1 MTTKL
6 RESARGQSP
15 EPDALISSE
24 PVHYSESISAS
35 AAKPNW
41 FSRLPIRQKPLLTLL
56 ASEALSILALT
67 GASSLLLLWGGK
79 LLLDQQAR
87 TEVAVM
93 QTLAEAGF
101 DQSQTSIRGLINQSA
116 LLDAAKEYGADRP
129 LPSDAIRSLRQL
141 LRNEAKARNLEYLT
155 LVGSDGRIIASANA
169 DRSGKSF
176 DPQGLVQAVLAN
188 PRELQSLE
196 QVSSSEL
203 EQEQP
208 PLPSSVKDSIQDNA
222 LIHYSL
228 VPVQDPDS
236 LSVMGVLVGGQILNQ
251 DRSLVNQTLSA
262 YGNGYSGIYL
272 HQPNNRFSLVTS
284 LNWGNAADLS
294 QATPQVP
301 LPDTQLLQAATAAL
315 PDSTSLG
322 EIRTAAV
329 SVAGQTYKTAAVAL
343 PDSQGRPVAVLVRG
357 TSQTALLQLLKM
369 ILGLQLGL
377 GAILLL
383 IDLLLATLLGRSLVN
398 PIQKLRRV
406 TNQFAQGER
415 WVRAEPSAPD
425 EVGELAL
432 AFNSLADSITQSE
445 SLLQDQNRSQI
456 QATERA
462 KLLTQVSLQI
472 RQLLDIEAILQ
483 TAVEGVRTLLQ
494 ADRVVI
500 YRFNDDFTGG
510 EIAAESVG
518 AGWIKAFGRTILDPL
533 NPASLERYRTGRI
546 SKLENLAEANLS
558 RCHCEILER
567 LEVQANLVAPILVG
581 DRLLGLL
588 CAHQCASPRLWLD
601 SDIEL
606 MQQIST
612 QVGYG
617 IWQVILIQQQQALAE
632 RERQL
637 NATVLKMRES
647 LEPDQIFN
655 RVLQECRAVL
665 AADRTVVYLFNE
677 QWVGTIVAE
686 SVADD
691 YPMALGAQIA
701 DPCFA
706 DSYVEKYRQGR
717 VQATANIRQAGLTDC
732 HIRQLEAFQIK
743 ANLVAPI
750 LVKGNLLGLLIA
762 HQCSGPRQWQEID
775 IGYMRQLA
783 VQFGFALEQAN
794 LFQQKEQA
802 RLEAEAL
809 SEERQQQKEQLQHQL
824 LNLLAHVEGAAQ
836 GNLTV
841 RAEVTPGEI
850 GTVADFFNAIIE
862 SLRRIVTQVKR
873 SAVQVNLALGQ
884 NEDAIH
890 RLTEDAV
897 QQAEE
902 TTRTLDSVEQMT
914 RSIQAVAD
922 NARQAAQVA
931 RTAFIT
937 AETGGMAMEMTVHN
951 ILSLRETI
959 GDTAKKVKRLGE
971 SSQQISRVVSLI
983 NQIALQT
990 NLLAINAG
998 IEAARAGEQG
1008 QGFAIVA
1015 EEVGELAVRSAEAT
1029 QEIEKVVATI
1039 QRETSQVV
1047 EAMEQSTVQVVEGT
1061 HLVEEVKHSLQQI
1074 LEVSRQI
1081 DGLVQLISE
1090 ATVTQAAT
1098 SEAVSHLMQQVTQVS
1113 EQTAQSSQQ
1122 VAVAIQQTV
1131 AVAQGLRDSVETF
1144 NVGELPSQ

>member
-1 MTTKL
+1 M
-6 RESARGQSP
+6 RR
-15 EPDALISSE
+15 
-24 PVHYSESISAS
+24 
-35 AAKPNW
+35 
-41 FSRLPIRQKPLLTLL
+41 KPLLTLL
-56 ASEALSILALT
+56 ASDALSILALT
-67 GASSLLLLWGGK
+67 GASSLLLLWGGR
-79 LLLDQQAR
+79 LWLEQQAR

-93 QTLAEAGF
+93 NTLADANADQIQAG
-101 DQSQTSIRGLINQSA
+101 IRGLASQSTV
-116 LLDAAKEYGADRP
+116 LSTIRDYGTDRP
-129 LPSDAIRSLRQL
+129 LPADAAQTLRRF
-141 LRNEAKARNLEYLT
+141 LRNEAKARGLQYLT
-155 LVGSDGRIIASANA
+155 LVGTDGRILANANA
-169 DRSGKSF
+169 DRSNKSF
-176 DPQGLVQAVLAN
+176 DPNGLVQAVLAN
-188 PRELQSLE
+188 PREIQTLE
-196 QVSSSEL
+196 RVSPSEL
-203 EQEQP
+203 QQEQP
-208 PLPSSVKDSIQDNA
+208 PLAVDLKEDA
-222 LIHYSL
+222 LIRYHL

-236 LSVMGVLVGGQILNQ
+236 LSVIGVLVAGKVLNQ
-251 DRSLVNQTLSA
+251 DLALVNQTLTA
-262 YGNGYSGIYL
+262 YGNGYSAIYL
-272 HQPNNRFSLVTS
+272 RQPNSRFSLVTS
-284 LNWGNAADLS
+284 LNLGDAADLTE
-294 QATPQVP
+294 AKAQVA
-301 LPDTQLLQAATAAL
+301 LSDTQLLQAATAAL
-315 PDSTSLG
+315 PDNSSLG
-322 EIRTAAV
+322 AIRTARLP
-329 SVAGQTYKTAAVAL
+329 VAGQTYTAASVAL
-343 PDSQGRPVAVLVRG
+343 PDSQGRPVAMLMRG
-357 TSQTALLQLLKM
+357 TSETPLLHLLHLL
-369 ILGLQLGL
+369 LGLNLGL
-377 GAILLL
+377 GALLL
-383 IDLLLATLLGRSLVN
+383 LLDLLLAALLGRSLVN
-398 PIQKLRRV
+398 PIDHLRRV
-406 TNQFAQGER
+406 TRQFAKGDR
-415 WVRAEPSAPD
+415 WVRAEPLAPD
-425 EVGELAL
+425 EVGDLAL
-432 AFNSLADSITQSE
+432 AFNELADNITQSE
-445 SLLQDQNRSQI
+445 LLLQDQNRSQA

-462 KLLTQVSLQI
+462 QLLAQVSLQI
-472 RQLLDIEAILQ
+472 RQSLDIETILH
-483 TAVEGVRTLLQ
+483 TAVEGIRALLR
-494 ADRVVI
+494 ADRVVV
-500 YRFNDDFTGG
+500 YRFNADFTGG
-510 EIAAESVG
+510 KIAAESVG
-518 AGWIKAFGRTILDPL
+518 EGWIRAFGQTILDPL
-533 NPASLERYRTGRI
+533 NPLSLERYRTGQI
-546 SKLENLAEANLS
+546 STLDNLAEASLS
-558 RCHCEILER
+558 RCHCEILVR
-567 LEVQANLVAPILVG
+567 LEVQANMVAPILVG
-581 DRLLGLL
+581 DQLLGLL
-588 CAHQCASPRLWLD
+588 CAHQCASPRVWLD
-601 SDIEL
+601 SDLEL
-606 MQQIST
+606 MQQLST

-617 IWQVILIQQQQALAE
+617 IWQVMLIQQQQTLAE
-632 RERQL
+632 RERLL

-647 LEPDQIFN
+647 LEPEQIFN
-655 RVLQECRAVL
+655 TVLQECRAVL

-677 QWVGTIVAE
+677 QWEGTIVAE
-686 SVADD
+686 SVTNQHLS
-691 YPMALGAQIA
+691 ALGAQIA

-732 HIRQLEAFQIK
+732 HIRQLEAFQVK

-750 LVKGNLLGLLIA
+750 LVKGRLLGLLIA
-762 HQCSGPRQWQEID
+762 HQCSGPRQWQEAD
-775 IGYMRQLA
+775 IGFMRQLA

-824 LNLLAHVEGAAQ
+824 LDLLAHVEGAAQ

-862 SLRRIVTQVKR
+862 SLRRIVMQVKR

-884 NEDAIH
+884 NEDAIQ
-890 RLTEDAV
+890 RLAEDAV

-951 ILSLRETI
+951 ILNLRDTI

-1015 EEVGELAVRSAEAT
+1015 EEVGELAARSAEAT

-1039 QRETSQVV
+1039 QRETNQVV

-1081 DGLVQLISE
+1081 DGLVQSISE

-1122 VAVAIQQTV
+1122 VVTAIQQTV

-1144 NVGELPSQ
+1144 TVGELPL